1 MPAMKRRP
9 ASAGARRPAKPKPA
23 AGPAAA
29 VRGPALR
36 GLAVRGPAVRG
47 HSDRGPSDR
56 TDNPATDLG
65 RTARRLRESQNLT
78 LADVARRANISSAM
92 LSRLE
97 TGRVSPSLETIVAL
111 AQSLGVTPSA
121 LMQRVGAD
129 DGGAQL
135 IRAGEGL
142 ETVRSGTRRGHT
154 YHLLAAQ
161 RGPRKVFEPFLVT
174 LNDRSEVFPGF
185 QHPGVEFLHV
195 LTGVL
200 HYRHGRQTYVMRPG
214 DTLTFRGDV
223 AHGPERLDKVPI
235 RMLSIIIY
243 PTAEEA
249 E

>member
-1 MPAMKRRP
+1 MAKLKLKADPKAPRRP
-9 ASAGARRPAKPKPA
+9 PRSPPPQGVSAAAAKA
-23 AGPAAA
+23 AGRANSPAI
-29 VRGPALR
+29 
-36 GLAVRGPAVRG
+36 
-47 HSDRGPSDR
+47 
-56 TDNPATDLG
+56 DLG

-78 LADVARRANISSAM
+78 LADVAARANISSAM

-111 AQSLGVTPSA
+111 SQALGVTASV

-185 QHPGVEFLHV
+185 QHPGVEFIHL
-195 LTGVL
+195 LSGIL
-200 HYRHGRQTYVMRPG
+200 HYRHGRHSYVLRPG

-223 AHGPERLDKVPI
+223 AHGPERLEKVPI
-235 RMLSIIIY
+235 RMLSVIIY
-243 PTAEEA
+243 ASEEDSRGA
-249 E
+249 

>member
-1 MPAMKRRP
+1 MTKLKLRADPKAPRRP
-9 ASAGARRPAKPKPA
+9 PHSTPPPTKS
-23 AGPAAA
+23 AAA
-29 VRGPALR
+29 VKAAGRAESPAI
-36 GLAVRGPAVRG
+36 
-47 HSDRGPSDR
+47 
-56 TDNPATDLG
+56 DLG

-78 LADVARRANISSAM
+78 LADVAARADISSAM

-111 AQSLGVTPSA
+111 SQALGVTASV

-185 QHPGVEFLHV
+185 QHPGVEFIHL
-195 LTGVL
+195 LSGIL
-200 HYRHGRQTYVMRPG
+200 HYRHGRHTYVLKPG

-223 AHGPERLDKVPI
+223 AHGPERLEKVPI
-235 RMLSIIIY
+235 RMLSVIIY
-243 PTAEEA
+243 AGEEDSGGA
-249 E
+249 

>member
-1 MPAMKRRP
+1 MNLRIVQGPGRVKTAGRASRRGRP
-9 ASAGARRPAKPKPA
+9 APAKPPTTHLDSPA
-23 AGPAAA
+23 I
-29 VRGPALR
+29 
-36 GLAVRGPAVRG
+36 
-47 HSDRGPSDR
+47 
-56 TDNPATDLG
+56 DLG
-65 RTARRLRESQNLT
+65 RTARRLREGQNLT
-78 LADVARRANISSAM
+78 LADVAGRANISSAM

-111 AQSLGVTPSA
+111 AQSLGVTASV

-185 QHPGVEFLHV
+185 QHPGVEFIHL
-195 LTGVL
+195 LTGIL
-200 HYRHGRQTYVMRPG
+200 HYRHGRHTYVLRPG
-214 DTLTFRGDV
+214 DTLTFNGDV
-223 AHGPERLDKVPI
+223 AHGPERLEKVPI

-243 PTAEEA
+243 GPGEEA
-249 E
+249 G

>member
-1 MPAMKRRP
+1 MSRKPPKR
-9 ASAGARRPAKPKPA
+9 AARR
-23 AGPAAA
+23 AAA
-29 VRGPALR
+29 
-36 GLAVRGPAVRG
+36 
-47 HSDRGPSDR
+47 SDRGGGVPLDAVERDAMAPRAADRRPGDR
-56 TDNPATDLG
+56 TDNPALDLG

-111 AQSLGVTPSA
+111 AQSLGVTPSV
-121 LMQRVGAD
+121 LMQRVGSD

-185 QHPGVEFLHV
+185 QHPGTEFIHL

-200 HYRHGRQTYVMRPG
+200 HYRHGRHTYVMRPG
-214 DTLTFRGDV
+214 DTLTFNGDV
-223 AHGPERLDKVPI
+223 AHGPERLEKVPI

-243 PTAEEA
+243 NTPEDVL
-249 E
+249 

>member
-1 MPAMKRRP
+1 MRRP
-9 ASAGARRPAKPKPA
+9 APAKPVRLA
-23 AGPAAA
+23 AD
-29 VRGPALR
+29 RTHS
-36 GLAVRGPAVRG
+36 PAV
-47 HSDRGPSDR
+47 
-56 TDNPATDLG
+56 DLG
-65 RTARRLRESQNLT
+65 RTARRLREGQNLT

-111 AQSLGVTPSA
+111 SQALGVTASA
-121 LMQRVGAD
+121 LMQRVGVE

-154 YHLLAAQ
+154 YQLLAAQ

-185 QHPGVEFLHV
+185 QHPGIEFLHV
-195 LTGVL
+195 LTGSL
-200 HYRHGRQTYVMRPG
+200 HYRHGRHTYVMRPG

-223 AHGPERLDKVPI
+223 AHGPERLEKVPI

-243 PTAEEA
+243 QSTEDDG
-249 E
+249 

>member
-1 MPAMKRRP
+1 MQDGTRRRN
-9 ASAGARRPAKPKPA
+9 ARRSSPA
-23 AGPAAA
+23 APVAGPDHAEN
-29 VRGPALR
+29 PAL
-36 GLAVRGPAVRG
+36 
-47 HSDRGPSDR
+47 
-56 TDNPATDLG
+56 DLG

-78 LADVARRANISSAM
+78 LADVGRRANISSAM

-111 AQSLGVTPSA
+111 AQALGVTASV
-121 LMQRVGAD
+121 LMQRIGAD

-161 RGPRKVFEPFLVT
+161 RGPRKIFEPFLVT
-174 LNDRSEVFPGF
+174 FTDKSEVFPGF
-185 QHPGVEFLHV
+185 QHPGVEFIHI
-195 LTGVL
+195 LTGII
-200 HYRHGRQTYVMRPG
+200 HYRHGRHTYVLRPG

-223 AHGPERLDKVPI
+223 AHGPERLEKVPI
-235 RMLSIIIY
+235 RMLSLIIY
-243 PTAEEA
+243 GTEE

>member
-1 MPAMKRRP
+1 M
-9 ASAGARRPAKPKPA
+9 SRRPAKRAAHRGTPA
-23 AGPAAA
+23 
-29 VRGPALR
+29 
-36 GLAVRGPAVRG
+36 
-47 HSDRGPSDR
+47 DRGTGVAPDAVERDVTAPRAADR
-56 TDNPATDLG
+56 RPADRRDNPALDLG

-78 LADVARRANISSAM
+78 LADVAHRASISSAM

-111 AQSLGVTPSA
+111 AQSLGVTPSV
-121 LMQRVGAD
+121 LMQRVGSD

-135 IRAGEGL
+135 IRSGEGL

-185 QHPGVEFLHV
+185 QHPGTEFIHL

-200 HYRHGRQTYVMRPG
+200 HYRHGRHTYVMRPG
-214 DTLTFRGDV
+214 DTLTFNGDV
-223 AHGPERLDKVPI
+223 AHGPERLEKVPI
-235 RMLSIIIY
+235 KMLSIIIY
-243 PTAEEA
+243 NTPEDVL
-249 E
+249 

>member
-1 MPAMKRRP
+1 MQDGPRRGTRRRP
-9 ASAGARRPAKPKPA
+9 S
-23 AGPAAA
+23 AA
-29 VRGPALR
+29 VTLPSISRAQNPAL
-36 GLAVRGPAVRG
+36 
-47 HSDRGPSDR
+47 
-56 TDNPATDLG
+56 DLG

-78 LADVARRANISSAM
+78 LADVGRRANISAAM

-111 AQSLGVTPSA
+111 SQALGVTASI
-121 LMQRVGAD
+121 LMQRIGDD

-161 RGPRKVFEPFLVT
+161 RGPRKIFEPFLVT
-174 LNDRSEVFPGF
+174 FNDKSEVFPGF
-185 QHPGVEFLHV
+185 QHPGIEFIHILS
-195 LTGVL
+195 GVI
-200 HYRHGRQTYVMRPG
+200 HYRHGRHTYVLRPG

-223 AHGPERLDKVPI
+223 AHGPERLEKMPI
-235 RMLSIIIY
+235 RLLSLIIY
-243 PTAEEA
+243 ANEE